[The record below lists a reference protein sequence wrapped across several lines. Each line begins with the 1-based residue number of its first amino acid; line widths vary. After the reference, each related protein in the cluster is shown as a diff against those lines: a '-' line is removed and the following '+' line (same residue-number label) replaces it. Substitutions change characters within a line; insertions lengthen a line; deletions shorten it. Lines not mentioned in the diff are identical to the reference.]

1 MIPPVKL
8 IKHRRAKPNLP
19 EPQKPKFSENQN
31 GEILVGSVQGM
42 EASAAEERAVRAISK
57 NKKVDG
63 YEFRRAVLAPRNT
76 PGFKELDL
84 LVASKGMN
92 YAFEIDS
99 PFTHRNKERADVL
112 HDAQVLRAL
121 EQQGFLVWP
130 RVFHIQGEDDLVDQ
144 QKADTYFNGF
154 FQ

>member
-8 IKHRRAKPNLP
+8 RKTRRAKPNLP
-19 EPQKPKFSENQN
+19 EPQKPKFSENGT
-31 GEILVGSVQGM
+31 GEILSGNVQGM
-42 EASAAEERAVRAISK
+42 KASAAEERAVRAISK

-63 YEFRRAVLAPRNT
+63 YEFRRALLAPRNT

-84 LVASKGMN
+84 LVSSKGIN

-99 PFTHRNKERADVL
+99 PFTHRNKERSDVL
-112 HDAQVLRAL
+112 HDAQVLHSL
-121 EQQGFLVWP
+121 EQQGFMIWP
-130 RVFHIQGEDDLVDQ
+130 QVFHIQGEVDLVDQ